1 MTPPSCTCEGAALDL
16 DSIARSGRKTL
27 SEAEAKT
34 LLREHGV
41 KTTAFVIPEREE
53 LQSLNIEFP
62 VAVKVCSP
70 DVMHKSDKGGVFLD
84 VRNRDELRLRYDEIL
99 GRFPGSKVLV
109 EPMARKGF
117 EAIVGLVRDK
127 GFGLCI
133 LFGSGGVLA
142 NLIQDAS
149 FRKLPVTA
157 EDAAEMISETKAK
170 AVFEG
175 FRDLKADLS
184 STTRMLLAVSEM
196 GTRLGDKIDQMDLN
210 PVILRADGYE
220 VVDAKVILL

>member
-1 MTPPSCTCEGAALDL
+1 MDL

-34 LLREHGV
+34 LLGEHGV

-149 FRKLPVTA
+149 FRKLPITA

-184 STTRMLLAVSEM
+184 STTKMLLAVSEM

>member
-1 MTPPSCTCEGAALDL
+1 LDL

-27 SEAEAKT
+27 SEDEAKT

-149 FRKLPVTA
+149 FRKLPITA

-184 STTRMLLAVSEM
+184 STTKMLLAVSEM

>member
-1 MTPPSCTCEGAALDL
+1 MDL

-27 SEAEAKT
+27 SEDEAKT

-149 FRKLPVTA
+149 FRKLPITA

-184 STTRMLLAVSEM
+184 STTKMLLAVSEM

>member
-1 MTPPSCTCEGAALDL
+1 MDL